1 MLAATAPPIAL
12 PAMQHAP
19 ENPPSRS
26 IAPPLSRVAE
36 PIGAELPMAEPPGN
50 GAAPGPAPIAP
61 GTRLAIIRHGEAAS
75 NAEDFIGGHAGCRG
89 LTGRGVAQAR
99 ALAGRL
105 ERTGELAAATA
116 FYTSVLPRAIET
128 AEIVATG
135 LPGRLGVPVQSCDL
149 CERHPG
155 EADGLTWSEYEARY
169 QRSSLPG
176 EDPETPLS
184 PGGESWVDFVERAS
198 GALSALARRH
208 PGELVVV
215 VAHGGIIDASMIA
228 FLGLPAHG
236 TAVRLHAEN
245 TSITEWQHTGRTWRL
260 VRYNDA
266 AHLADPESIEHRS
279 PLPAWVATDP
289 SLLVAGR

>member
-1 MLAATAPPIAL
+1 VLDAPLAAPDSPNGSASIEVLPVPHAIGEVAAGPIA
-12 PAMQHAP
+12 A
-19 ENPPSRS
+19 
-26 IAPPLSRVAE
+26 
-36 PIGAELPMAEPPGN
+36 
-50 GAAPGPAPIAP
+50 

-89 LTGRGVAQAR
+89 LTARGVAQAR
-99 ALAGRL
+99 ALAARL
-105 ERTGELAAATA
+105 ERTGELAEASA

-135 LPGRLGVPVQSCDL
+135 LPARLGVPAQRCEL

-155 EADGLTWSEYEARY
+155 EADGLSWAQYEERY

-176 EDPETPLS
+176 EDPELPLS
-184 PGGESWVDFVERAS
+184 PGGESWVDFVARAA
-198 GALSALARRH
+198 GALVGLAVQH

-215 VAHGGIIDASMIA
+215 VAHGGIVDASMIA

-236 TAVRLHAEN
+236 SMVRLHVDN
-245 TSITEWQHTGRTWRL
+245 TSVTEWQHTGRTWRL

-266 AHLADPESIEHRS
+266 AHLADPDWAEHRS
-279 PLPAWVATDP
+279 PVPAWVATDP
-289 SLLVAGR
+289 SLLIAGS